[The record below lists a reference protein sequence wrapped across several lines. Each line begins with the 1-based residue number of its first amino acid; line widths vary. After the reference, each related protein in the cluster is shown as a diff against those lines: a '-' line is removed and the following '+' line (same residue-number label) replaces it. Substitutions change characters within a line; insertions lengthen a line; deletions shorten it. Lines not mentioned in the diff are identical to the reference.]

1 MSVCPTKAIRWKGSQ
16 LFVREN
22 DMQAPVAEG
31 KPLTALLQKQAP
43 MSATKTE
50 KLNGSMSATAALTA
64 VLSVPMWTG
73 VSM

>member
-22 DMQAPVAEG
+22 DTQAPVADG

-43 MSATKTE
+43 MSALKTE
-50 KLNGSMSATAALTA
+50 NAPETQVETHTEAQND
-64 VLSVPMWTG
+64 
-73 VSM
+73 